1 MLLSLSIV
9 TRELLKSEYFQWHDI
24 TGIMCDAEQILF
36 SYTDDR
42 LSRGSNS
49 SLSSCSSMT
58 SEQRTSFFI
67 GQEIAEDSE
76 LASSSFT
83 M

>member
-1 MLLSLSIV
+1 MILSLSIF
-9 TRELLKSEYFQWHDI
+9 TRELLKPEYFQRHDI
-24 TGIMCDAEQILF
+24 TDIMCDAEQILF

>member
-1 MLLSLSIV
+1 MLLSLSIF

-24 TGIMCDAEQILF
+24 TDITCDDEQILF

>member
-1 MLLSLSIV
+1 MLLSLSIF

-24 TGIMCDAEQILF
+24 TCDAEQILF

-42 LSRGSNS
+42 PSRGSNS

>member
-1 MLLSLSIV
+1 MLLSLSIC
-9 TRELLKSEYFQWHDI
+9 TRELLKSEYFHWHDI
-24 TGIMCDAEQILF
+24 TGIMRDAEQILF

>member
-1 MLLSLSIV
+1 MILSLSIS

-24 TGIMCDAEQILF
+24 TDIMCDAEQILF